1 LSRTSRGS
9 PGALPSAD
17 VAAFAQACTR
27 IASEAADAAG
37 FVPIRSLLE
46 RFHAQIVVRPL
57 LVEGMLATQPGV
69 QSEWLVL
76 VDSELYQVTEADFAQ
91 ENASR
96 PLSPR
101 LRFTVAHELVH
112 SLAFRTSEFGIRLS
126 TIDTEVSRAAVVDA
140 IEGITDSLTP
150 LLLLPESALA
160 DFFKSG
166 VARTSAHDFAE
177 LRARTG
183 VSRRT
188 LLGRLRA
195 LSRADANRLSRY
207 SLEDIAICIGEW
219 KEKQAVIRASPV
231 FARFARNVLP
241 EFLLRLT
248 NQDRMPASLA
258 FQDASFAP
266 SGGIRNNLETVI
278 LAGTPGAPDAEKM
291 HVHCSYEEADKG
303 SGSEFFLVVRRVP
316 IAQPVSRDSL
326 RSGTDAQ
333 L

>member
-1 LSRTSRGS
+1 MSRTSRGPPLAL
-9 PGALPSAD
+9 PGAD
-17 VAAFAQACTR
+17 VTAFSQACTR
-27 IASEAADAAG
+27 IASEVADARG
-37 FVPIRSLLE
+37 FVSIRNLLE

-76 VDSELYQVTEADFAQ
+76 VDSELYQVTTADFDH
-91 ENASR
+91 ENSSK

-126 TIDTEVSRAAVVDA
+126 TPISTQASRACFVDA

-150 LLLLPESALA
+150 LLLLSESALA
-160 DFFKSG
+160 DFFNSN
-166 VARTSAHDFAE
+166 VARTSAADFAE
-177 LRARTG
+177 LRAITG

-195 LSRADANRLSRY
+195 LSLADANRLSRY
-207 SLEDIAICIGEW
+207 SLDDIAICIGEW
-219 KEKQAVIRASPV
+219 RDKQAVIRAFPV
-231 FARFARNVLP
+231 FARFARNVMP

-266 SGGIRNNLETVI
+266 SGGIQNNVETVV
-278 LAGTPGAPDAEKM
+278 LAGTPGAPEAEKM
-291 HVHCSYEEADKG
+291 HVHCSFEEATRD

-316 IAQPVSRDSL
+316 IAQPV
-326 RSGTDAQ
+326 TK
-333 L
+333 

>member
-1 LSRTSRGS
+1 LSRTSRES
-9 PGALPSAD
+9 PIALASAD
-17 VAAFAQACTR
+17 VAAFGQACTR
-27 IASEAADAAG
+27 IANEAADAGG
-37 FVPIRSLLE
+37 FVPVRNLLE

-76 VDSELYQVTEADFAQ
+76 VDSELYQVTKDDFDQ
-91 ENASR
+91 ENSSR

-126 TIDTEVSRAAVVDA
+126 TSINNEAPRASVVDA

-150 LLLLPESALA
+150 LLLLSESALA
-160 DFFKSG
+160 DFFKSS
-166 VARTSAHDFAE
+166 VVRTSAPDFAE

-188 LLGRLRA
+188 LLGRLRS
-195 LSRADANRLSRY
+195 LSQADANRLSRY

-219 KEKQAVIRASPV
+219 RERQAVIRASPV
-231 FARFARNVLP
+231 FARFARNVFP

-258 FQDASFAP
+258 FHDASFAP
-266 SGGIRNNLETVI
+266 SGGIRNNVETVM

-291 HVHCSYEEADKG
+291 HVHCSYEEADRD
-303 SGSEFFLVVRRVP
+303 SGSEFFVVVRRVP
-316 IAQPVSRDSL
+316 IAQPV
-326 RSGTDAQ
+326 TK
-333 L
+333 